1 MQELIEKLKEFAGGE
16 FRYKVQGNTL
26 TVFGD
31 TDYYVY
37 NFDTNE
43 LFYVERGQTSKI
55 GAWDNRIGPYFLGC
69 HIQSQ
74 LGNGVNYISSEKLE
88 KVKSVTELDRL
99 ISEYV
104 SSDLYS
110 IGTIVDRKISLIQ
123 EKDQYYIIY
132 PEDENKYIIDTDT
145 DKDFIFGRFFY
156 EILSYEHAKN
166 NIRRFEIIFGITFT
180 KAEISSLLGCSDC
193 KRYNS

>member
-16 FRYKVQGNTL
+16 FQYKVQGNTL

-31 TDYYVY
+31 TDYYLY

-55 GAWDNRIGPYFLGC
+55 GAWNNRVGLFFLGC

-88 KVKSVTELDRL
+88 KAKSITELDHL

-110 IGTIVDRKISLIQ
+110 IGAIVDRKISLIL

-132 PEDENKYIIDTDT
+132 PEDGNKYIIDTDI

-166 NIRRFEIIFGITFT
+166 NIKRFEIIFGITFT

-193 KRYNS
+193 TRYNS

>member
-1 MQELIEKLKEFAGGE
+1 MQELIEKLKEFADGN
-16 FRYKVQGNTL
+16 FQYKIQDNIL

-37 NFDTNE
+37 NFNTNE
-43 LFYVERGQTSKI
+43 LLYVERRQTSKI
-55 GAWDNRIGPYFLGC
+55 GAWDNRIGPYFLAC
-69 HIQSQ
+69 HIQNQ
-74 LGNGVNYISSEKLE
+74 LGNGVNYPSSEKLE
-88 KVKSVTELDRL
+88 KVKSVTELDHL
-99 ISEYV
+99 ISEYA
-104 SSDLYS
+104 SPDFYS
-110 IGTIVDRKISLIQ
+110 IGMIVDRKISLIQ

-132 PEDENKYIIDTDT
+132 PEDENKYIIDTDI

-156 EILSYEHAKN
+156 EILSYEHVKN

-193 KRYNS
+193 KKYNS

>member
-16 FRYKVQGNTL
+16 FQYKVQGNTL
-26 TVFGD
+26 TVFSD
-31 TDYYVY
+31 TDYYIY

-43 LFYVERGQTSKI
+43 LFYVERGQTNKI
-55 GAWDNRIGPYFLGC
+55 DIWDSRVGPYCLGC

-74 LGNGVNYISSEKLE
+74 LGNGVNYPSTEKIE
-88 KVKSVTELDRL
+88 KAETFTELDHL

-110 IGTIVDRKISLIQ
+110 IGAVADRKISLIR
-123 EKDQYYIIY
+123 ENDQYYIIY
-132 PEDENKYIIDTDT
+132 SEDENKYIIDTDI

-156 EILSYEHAKN
+156 EVLSYEHAKN
-166 NIRRFEIIFGITFT
+166 NVKQFEIIFGITFT